1 MGFRQNAKVR
11 AKDVVKKRL
20 GRGIPVEPIDE
31 PYLVVA
37 VLGQSNAHGAG
48 VGLDGAGLDAPHP
61 RVHQWA
67 GSGRSKNTIVAGSNP
82 LFHEVPSKAVG
93 FGPTFAAHLADAT
106 GRPVL
111 LVPYARGDSGFAR
124 IHGISWDP
132 ADTGARVNLFWDA
145 LQRIRTGLATK
156 PGNELAAVLWHQGES
171 DVPLLT
177 APVYA
182 EKLDSLIDTLRGEFG
197 DVPFVVGQMVP
208 DEIESGEAN
217 YAAIDAVHADS
228 PRRKAKVA
236 YVPGPRGLYNSETE
250 KIHYNGEGQRE
261 LGRRMWEAFADI
273 SPNVRRS
280 TDNA

>member
-1 MGFRQNAKVR
+1 MGFRDDLKVR

-20 GRGIPVEPIDE
+20 GRGIPVEEFDE

-37 VLGQSNAHGAG
+37 VLGQSNAHGG
-48 VGLDGAGLDAPHP
+48 GRGLDRSGLDAPHP

-67 GSGRSKNTIVAGSNP
+67 ASGRSKNTIVAGSNP

-93 FGPTFAAHLADAT
+93 FAPTFAAHLADTT
-106 GRPVL
+106 GKPVL

-145 LQRIRTGLATK
+145 VQRIRTGLATK
-156 PGNELAAVLWHQGES
+156 PGNELAAVLWHEGES

-177 APVYA
+177 GLAYA
-182 EKLDSLIDTLRGEFG
+182 EKLDSLIDALREEFG
-197 DVPFVVGQMVP
+197 DAPFVLGQMVP
-208 DEIESGEAN
+208 DEIESGDPN
-217 YAAIDAVHADS
+217 YAVIDAVHADT
-228 PRRKAKVA
+228 PRRRTNVA
-236 YVPGPRGLYNSETE
+236 YVPGPKGLYNSETE
-250 KIHYNGEGQRE
+250 KIHYSGAGQRE
-261 LGRRMWEAFADI
+261 LGLRMWTAFSGMA
-273 SPNVRRS
+273 PRVVQS

>member
-1 MGFRQNAKVR
+1 MGLRQDVVVR
-11 AKDVVKKRL
+11 AKDVVKRRL
-20 GRGIPVEPIDE
+20 GRGIPVEVFDE

-48 VGLDGAGLDAPHP
+48 VGLDRDGLDAPHP

-67 GSGRSKNTIVAGSNP
+67 ASGRSKNTVVAGSSP

-93 FGPTFAAHLADAT
+93 FGPTFAGLLADAT

-132 ADTGARVNLFWDA
+132 SDTGARVNLFRDA
-145 LQRIRTGLATK
+145 MTRIRSGLNIV

-177 APVYA
+177 GPAYA
-182 EKLDSLIDTLRGEFG
+182 EKLDLLIDSVRAEFG
-197 DVPFVVGQMVP
+197 DVPFVLGQMVP
-208 DEIESGEAN
+208 EEIEGGHPN
-217 YAAIDAVHADS
+217 YPVIDAVHADT
-228 PRRKAKVA
+228 PRRRGSVA
-236 YVPGPRGLYNSETE
+236 YVPGPRSLYNSATE
-250 KIHYNGEGQRE
+250 KIHYNAAGQRE
-261 LGRRMWEAFADI
+261 LGRRMWDAFAGMR
-273 SPNVRRS
+273 STVRRS
-280 TDNA
+280 TDTA

>member
-1 MGFRQNAKVR
+1 MGLRQDLTVR

-20 GRGIPVEPIDE
+20 GRGIAVEQFDE

-48 VGLDGAGLDAPHP
+48 RGLDRSGLDAPHP

-67 GSGRSKNTIVAGSNP
+67 ASGRSKNSIVAGSNP

-93 FGPTFAAHLADAT
+93 FGPTLAAHLADTT
-106 GRPVL
+106 GKPVL

-132 ADTGARVNLFWDA
+132 ADTGARVNLFWNA
-145 LQRIRTGLATK
+145 MQRIRTGLATK
-156 PGNELAAVLWHQGES
+156 AGNELAAVLWHQGES

-177 APVYA
+177 GPVYA
-182 EKLDSLIDTLRGEFG
+182 EKLDSLIDALRAEFG
-197 DVPFVVGQMVP
+197 DVPFVLGQMVP
-208 DEIESGEAN
+208 DEIESGEPN
-217 YAAIDAVHADS
+217 YAVIDAVHAET
-228 PRRKAKVA
+228 PHRRPNVV

-250 KIHYNGEGQRE
+250 KIHYSGEGQRE
-261 LGRRMWEAFADI
+261 LGHRMWNAFAGMT
-273 SPNVRRS
+273 PRVVQS
-280 TDNA
+280 TDTA

>member
-1 MGFRQNAKVR
+1 MGLRQDVVVR
-11 AKDVVKKRL
+11 AKDVVKRRL
-20 GRGIPVEPIDE
+20 GRGIPVEVFDE

-48 VGLDGAGLDAPHP
+48 VGLDRDGLDAPHP

-67 GSGRSKNTIVAGSNP
+67 ASGRSKNTVVAGSNP

-93 FGPTFAAHLADAT
+93 FGPTFAGHLADAT

-132 ADTGARVNLFWDA
+132 SDTGARVNLFHDA
-145 LQRIRTGLATK
+145 MTRIRSGLNIV

-177 APVYA
+177 GPTYA
-182 EKLDSLIDTLRGEFG
+182 EKLDLLIDTVRAEFG
-197 DVPFVVGQMVP
+197 EVPFVMGQMVP
-208 DEIESGEAN
+208 EEIQGGHAN
-217 YAAIDAVHADS
+217 YPVIDAVHADT
-228 PRRKAKVA
+228 PRRRASVA
-236 YVPGPRGLYNSETE
+236 YVPGPRDLYNTETE
-250 KIHYNGEGQRE
+250 KIHYNAAGQRE
-261 LGRRMWEAFADI
+261 LGRRMWDAFVGMQ
-273 SPNVRRS
+273 SNVRRS
-280 TDNA
+280 TDTA

>member
-1 MGFRQNAKVR
+1 MGLRQDVVVR
-11 AKDVVKKRL
+11 AKDVVKRHL
-20 GRGIPVEPIDE
+20 GRGIPVEVFDE

-48 VGLDGAGLDAPHP
+48 VGLDRDGLDAPHP

-67 GSGRSKNTIVAGSNP
+67 ASGRSKNTVVAGSNP

-93 FGPTFAAHLADAT
+93 FGPTFAGLLADAT

-132 ADTGARVNLFWDA
+132 SDTGARVNLFRDA
-145 LQRIRTGLATK
+145 MTRIRSGLNIV

-177 APVYA
+177 GPAYA
-182 EKLDSLIDTLRGEFG
+182 EKLDLLIDSVRAEFG
-197 DVPFVVGQMVP
+197 EVPFVLGQMVP
-208 DEIESGEAN
+208 EEIEEGHAN
-217 YAAIDAVHADS
+217 YPVIDAVHADT
-228 PRRKAKVA
+228 PRRRGSVA
-236 YVPGPRGLYNSETE
+236 YVPGPRNQYNGATE
-250 KIHYNGEGQRE
+250 KIHYNAAGQRE
-261 LGRRMWEAFADI
+261 LGRRMWDAFAGMR
-273 SPNVRRS
+273 SNVRRS
-280 TDNA
+280 TDTA